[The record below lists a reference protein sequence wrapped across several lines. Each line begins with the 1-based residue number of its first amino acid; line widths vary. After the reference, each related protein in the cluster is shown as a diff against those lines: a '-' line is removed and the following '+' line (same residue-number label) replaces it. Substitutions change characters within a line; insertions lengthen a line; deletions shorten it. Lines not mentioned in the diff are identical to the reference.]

1 LRNVNERNK
10 TTRVDLDGERN
21 ERIFDSLL
29 ERFGLAYWVEIKTDY
44 PRCTYYFGPFLAKD
58 EAEVAQAGYEED
70 LKTEGAQG
78 IKLHIK
84 RCKPKDL
91 TIFEEK
97 EESKS

>member
-1 LRNVNERNK
+1 LK
-10 TTRVDLDGERN
+10 IC
-21 ERIFDSLL
+21 IFRQFLISLL

-97 EESKS
+97 EESKLLNTLKVLRSQVS

>member
-1 LRNVNERNK
+1 MKEFL
-10 TTRVDLDGERN
+10 
-21 ERIFDSLL
+21 ISLL

-78 IKLHIK
+78 IKLQIK
-84 RCKPKDL
+84 RCKPEDL
-91 TIFEEK
+91 TMVC
-97 EESKS
+97 

>member
-1 LRNVNERNK
+1 MKEFS
-10 TTRVDLDGERN
+10 
-21 ERIFDSLL
+21 ISLL

-84 RCKPKDL
+84 RCQPEDL

-97 EESKS
+97 EEIKPLNPLKVLRSQAS

>member
-1 LRNVNERNK
+1 MGNEMK
-10 TTRVDLDGERN
+10 EFL
-21 ERIFDSLL
+21 ISLL

-97 EESKS
+97 EESKLLNPLKVLRSQVS

>member
-1 LRNVNERNK
+1 MGNEMK
-10 TTRVDLDGERN
+10 EFL
-21 ERIFDSLL
+21 ISLL

-78 IKLHIK
+78 IKLQIK

-97 EESKS
+97 EESKLLNTLKVLRSQVS

>member
-1 LRNVNERNK
+1 MKEFL
-10 TTRVDLDGERN
+10 
-21 ERIFDSLL
+21 ISLL

-84 RCKPKDL
+84 RCQPEDL

-97 EESKS
+97 EEIKPLNPLKVLRSQAS

>member
-1 LRNVNERNK
+1 MGNEMK
-10 TTRVDLDGERN
+10 EFL
-21 ERIFDSLL
+21 ISLL
-29 ERFGLAYWVEIKTDY
+29 EMFGLAYWVEIKTDY

-97 EESKS
+97 EESKLLNPLKVLRSQVS